1 MSDKTHIDF
10 DCYDFEHE
18 LLEIENNNFDLI
30 FLKENTIINIA
41 MYFLYV
47 Y

>member
-1 MSDKTHIDF
+1 MSDKTNIDF
-10 DCYDFEHE
+10 DCYNFEHE

-30 FLKENTIINIA
+30 FLDENVIINIA

>member
-1 MSDKTHIDF
+1 MPDKTHIGF
-10 DCYDFEHE
+10 DCYDSEHE

-30 FLKENTIINIA
+30 FLNENTIINIA